1 MTDPIVQLQ
10 AAAATGDPHAQFQLG
25 VALARRGSP
34 ERAITWFRRAAGA
47 GLAAAVRELGLFQL
61 FAIGCPIDLAKG
73 EALLRQAAAADD
85 ADAHYWLAM
94 LAQMSEADD
103 GVDMASAHLRVAAS
117 AGHPIALR
125 ALGLAQ
131 ASAGHREQAGALLAE
146 AQQRGDTIAGRL
158 LSVLDAGAAATTAS
172 IDLAAAALPM
182 RNGAAD
188 DLVVH
193 CSDPYVATCD
203 DVFSTLDCAYAIE
216 LGRPGLRPAFTLDPR
231 DGRRLRTDYRT
242 SSSSEL
248 EAFQEDPWLRCLQQ
262 RLCERMDVPLRYCE
276 PLSLLHYAP
285 GQEYRP
291 HRDYLSPSTLQQPL
305 GVRCGQRRYTAF
317 VYLNDVDAGGETDFP
332 ELGVRISP
340 KRGRAVLFHNV
351 KAGGEPDPRTLHA
364 GLPVERGEKWLA
376 TLWIRERPARW
387 C

>member
-34 ERAITWFRRAAGA
+34 ERAITWFRRATDA
-47 GLAAAVRELGLFQL
+47 GLAAAVRELGLFHL
-61 FAIGCPIDLAKG
+61 FAIGCPIDIAKG

-94 LAQMSEADD
+94 LAQMSEAND
-103 GVDMASAHLRVAAS
+103 GIDAAGAHLRSAAG

-131 ASAGHREQAGALLAE
+131 ASAGRREQAGALLAE
-146 AQQRGDTIAGRL
+146 AQRRDDAIAGRL
-158 LSVLDAGAAATTAS
+158 LSILAVDVAATDAS
-172 IDLAAAALPM
+172 IDLMAAALPA
-182 RNGAAD
+182 RTAPAG
-188 DLVVH
+188 DLIVH
-193 CSDPYVATCD
+193 CADPYIATCD
-203 DVFSTLDCAYAIE
+203 EVFSALDCAYAIE

-231 DGRRLRTDYRT
+231 DGRRMLNDYRT

-262 RLCERMDVPLRYCE
+262 RLCERMNVPLRYCE

-317 VYLNDVDAGGETDFP
+317 VYLNDVEAGGETDFP
-332 ELGVRISP
+332 ELGVRIGP

-351 KAGGEPDPRTLHA
+351 KAGGEPDPRTVHA

-376 TLWIRERPARW
+376 TLWIRERPTRW